1 MNLKVIVLGTEGK
14 TYEHNFSGF
23 EGQELELHNLEDFD
37 EDLGVEING
46 GEPLNLYEYLKEK
59 TSDEDFQEEV
69 ADDMEEDYGKI
80 MFNEDLKNICF
91 QFIAHMLS
99 AEEETE
105 ELNEEIK
112 NYLLEKGLTFEK
124 TVTIN
129 VDDTRNDETRYLWQ
143 NFGIQGSD
151 VFY

>member
-1 MNLKVIVLGTEGK
+1 MNLKIIVLGTEGK

-23 EGQELELHNLEDFD
+23 EGQELELHNLEEFD
-37 EDLGVEING
+37 EDLGIEIDG
-46 GEPLNLYEYLKEK
+46 GEPENLYTFLKEK

-80 MFNEDLKNICF
+80 IFNEDLKNICF
-91 QFIAHMLS
+91 QFIIHVLS
-99 AEEETE
+99 DEEETE
-105 ELNEEIK
+105 AFNEEIK
-112 NYLLEKGLTFEK
+112 NYLVEKGLTFEK

-129 VDDTRNDETRYLWQ
+129 VDHIRNDETRYLWQ